1 MSEFTNAEIRRL
13 DLTLLLIFLGLVRHR
28 KAQDV
33 ANEIGL
39 TQSAISQALKRLR
52 DIFGDE
58 LFIRRPHGLE
68 PTAVALALEAPISEA
83 VETLRG
89 ALGRTQVFDP
99 ATATGVVRLAA
110 PDAEQTVI
118 VPKLATFLKANA
130 PGLQLSVVPL
140 ARADAIEAL
149 NEGRVDLSLGFI
161 WEYPDVI
168 SKQDLYEEG
177 FLVAGDAELIGSGL
191 SIDLEAY
198 CAVDHVLVTGRGD
211 LHGIVDEQLEALGK
225 ARRVA
230 VSIPGFLPALAVA
243 ASRGALV
250 TLPERIVR
258 SYAPAFGLSF
268 APPPLEVRRFP
279 VSVYWHRRDEADP
292 KRRWLTSALMTL
304 TAAPSER

>member
-1 MSEFTNAEIRRL
+1 MKIKRIGFMSEFTNTEIRRL

-68 PTAVALALEAPISEA
+68 PTAVALALEAPIAEA

-89 ALGRTQVFDP
+89 ALGRMQTFDP
-99 ATATGVVRLAA
+99 AAATGVVRIAA
-110 PDAEQTVI
+110 PDAEQAVI
-118 VPKLATFLKANA
+118 IPLLMSYLQKKA

-140 ARADAIEAL
+140 ARADAIDAL
-149 NEGRVDLSLGFI
+149 SEGRVDLSLGFI
-161 WEYPDVI
+161 WDYPDTI

-177 FLVAGDAELIGSGL
+177 FLVAGARDFLKSHQAM
-191 SIDLEAY
+191 SIEDY
-198 CAVDHVLVTGRGD
+198 CASDHVLVSARGD
-211 LHGIVDEQLEALGK
+211 QRGIVDDQLEAMGK
-225 ARRVA
+225 HRRVA
-230 VSIPGFLPALAVA
+230 VTIPGFLPALAVA
-243 ASRGALV
+243 ASSGALV

-258 SYAPAFGLSF
+258 NFAPAFGLKF
-268 APPPLEVRRFP
+268 ASPPLEVR
-279 VSVYWHRRDEADP
+279 
-292 KRRWLTSALMTL
+292 
-304 TAAPSER
+304 